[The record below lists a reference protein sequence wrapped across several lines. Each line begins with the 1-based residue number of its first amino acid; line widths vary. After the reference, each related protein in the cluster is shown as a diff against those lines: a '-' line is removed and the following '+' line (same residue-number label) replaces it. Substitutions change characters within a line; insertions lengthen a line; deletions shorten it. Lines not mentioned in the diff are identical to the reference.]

1 MTTPGAERGMG
12 KKDVCEAMGFI
23 GVGLDVC
30 N

>member
-12 KKDVCEAMGFI
+12 TKGVCEAMGFI
-23 GVGLDVC
+23 GVDLDVC